1 VCVTIGSTPRLG
13 GASFGVFFLGF
24 FTSRLRA
31 SLFPMPNSMPRIAP
45 TFQDGKFQEDP
56 LPTERRTARNGCA
69 TKAGLLLAL
78 SDETEV
84 GAEVEALDADLKRS
98 AAAMEQVFEQGLQE

>member
-1 VCVTIGSTPRLG
+1 MGCAKRLG

-31 SLFPMPNSMPRIAP
+31 SLFPMTNSMPRIAP
-45 TFQDGKFQEDP
+45 GFQDGKFQTGP
-56 LPTERRTARNGCA
+56 LPTEKRTGRIACA

-78 SDETEV
+78 SDEAEV
-84 GAEVEALDADLKRS
+84 GARAEAADRDVFAEGEEEEFDLAKREIR
-98 AAAMEQVFEQGLQE
+98 AAAF